1 MGLMLSE
8 DEERSLCSVI
18 PAIARRA
25 VAGAAELDLR
35 AARSGTQTVLALN
48 PPPPFGQRMA

>member
-48 PPPPFGQRMA
+48 PPPPFGQSMA